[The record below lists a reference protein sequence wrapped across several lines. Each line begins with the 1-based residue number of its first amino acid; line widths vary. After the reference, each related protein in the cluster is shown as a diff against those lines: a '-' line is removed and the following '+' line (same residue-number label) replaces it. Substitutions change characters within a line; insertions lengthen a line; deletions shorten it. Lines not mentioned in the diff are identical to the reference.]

1 MKSLNERIAML
12 TPEQRAWAEGHKAG
26 QLRQPMENP
35 YEPDSENGKAWLKG
49 YGEGKELPERKVPSK
64 PKGLDR

>member
-1 MKSLNERIAML
+1 ML

-26 QLRQPMENP
+26 QLRQPIENP

-49 YGEGKELPERKVPSK
+49 YGDGKELPERKVPSN

>member
-1 MKSLNERIAML
+1 ML

-35 YEPDSENGKAWLKG
+35 YAPDSDNGRAWLKG
-49 YGEGKELPERKVPSK
+49 YGEGKELPRKEIPK
-64 PKGLDR
+64 PRGL

>member
-1 MKSLNERIAML
+1 ML

-35 YEPDSENGKAWLKG
+35 YEPGSDNGKAWLKG

-64 PKGLDR
+64 SQR